1 MKKIRAKIKECR
13 TKRYRK
19 YLEAF
24 VKNMFQVR
32 ESGGEYWLTIRGEAM
47 IPESLLKEG
56 IIETLEKIRPLFVE
70 RILREKFDADE

>member
-1 MKKIRAKIKECR
+1 MKKIIAKIKEWR
-13 TKRYRK
+13 AKRYRK
-19 YLEAF
+19 YLEAL

-70 RILREKFDADE
+70 RILKEKLDTDE